1 MVRKMAYIGASYLI
15 GLFFASFFTYGTN
28 LCLSAAM
35 LVAAVISAL
44 FFKNKSVKFS
54 VCIFSA
60 ALAILLYGMYDLTV
74 YQNIIKYNEYDVEI
88 KGTVTDVNIYDG
100 DKSSYTIKGI
110 INGDI
115 EAYVTF
121 FTDSYDV
128 EIGDRVSVLG
138 KAEELRDSYKFPT
151 KTYYKSKE
159 IFLQL
164 SKVYKF
170 NYTENNGFSIKKTLL
185 KYRDYIL
192 TTINRNMNSKYSGI
206 MAAMLFG
213 DKAGIENTE
222 KTLMYRSGIGH
233 IMAVSGVHLSV
244 VCSFIWLII
253 SRIPVNKYLKFGLLL
268 VPVFCFVILAGM
280 SNSVIRAA
288 VMIIL
293 VYGAELFK
301 RKADTFNSLGIAAI
315 LLTATS
321 PFAVR
326 DASFLLSVTGVFG
339 IGVIAPKIIKDIK
352 KEYHIGKIAESLVSS
367 LCVMIVVFPVTTLFF
382 DEVSVVS
389 PISNLILLPICQI
402 ILIGGVIVTITGG
415 LPIIAAPVLKVC
427 EICCMLVSVISKFIG
442 SLHFSYIPLGDDNI
456 SVLVASA
463 LIIGVIASFVCK
475 RTKTTAAVIITVF
488 VFVVCFV
495 NIRRYV
501 SDNTVTVAIIK
512 DSNSVSAVIHDND
525 SACVIDLK
533 KGGQAAEYVAKYLN
547 REGIRNI
554 KALVMN
560 TDVTASQIIY
570 DKQFDIFKTEKYMV
584 PENDKNLVSTLT
596 DNMFFYSDGSIF
608 DTNKYTVR
616 FDSDTVII
624 NTDGNEFLLCT
635 SESDIDENYKC
646 EIEVVYSGRKLP
658 SDNASENIVIL
669 SDKPD
674 KDALTNAVYTK
685 ESIKFE
691 IDKYGEIHS
700 EIIG

>member
-35 LVAAVISAL
+35 LVAAVISVLL
-44 FFKNKSVKFS
+44 FRSKSVKFS
-54 VCIFSA
+54 VCMFSA
-60 ALAILLYGMYDLTV
+60 AVAILLYGLYDVNT
-74 YQNIIKYNEYDVEI
+74 YRNIIKYDGYDVEI
-88 KGTVTDVNIYDG
+88 KGMITDVNSYDG
-100 DKSSYTIKGI
+100 DKSSYTIKGT

-115 EAYVTF
+115 EAYVTC
-121 FTDSYDV
+121 FTDSYDI
-128 EIGDRVSVLG
+128 EIGDTISVLG
-138 KAEELRDSYKFPT
+138 KAEELKDSYKFPT
-151 KTYYKSKE
+151 KSYYKSKN
-159 IFLQL
+159 IFLRL
-164 SKVYKF
+164 SRVYKL

-192 TTINRNMNSKYSGI
+192 STINRNMDSRYGGI

-213 DKAGIENTE
+213 DKTGIESTE

-253 SRIPVNKYLKFGLLL
+253 SRVPVNKYIKFILLL

-301 RKADTFNSLGIAAI
+301 RKADTFNSLGISVI
-315 LLTATS
+315 LLTITS

-352 KEYHIGKIAESLVSS
+352 KEYHIGKIAESLISS

-389 PISNLILLPICQI
+389 PISNLILLPLCEI

-415 LPIIAAPVLKVC
+415 LPIIAVPVLKVC
-427 EICCMLVSVISKFIG
+427 EICCMLVSAISKFIG

-456 SVLVASA
+456 SVLIASA
-463 LIIGVIASFVCK
+463 LIIGVVASFLCK
-475 RTKTTAAVIITVF
+475 RTKTTVTVIITVF
-488 VFVVCFV
+488 VFVVGFV
-495 NIRRYV
+495 NVQRYMT
-501 SDNTVTVAIIK
+501 DNTITIAILK
-512 DSNSVSAVIHDND
+512 NNTSVSAVIHDNN
-525 SACVIDLK
+525 SACIIDLK
-533 KGGQAAEYVAKYLN
+533 KGGQTAEYTAKYLN
-547 REGIRNI
+547 REGIRRI
-554 KALVMN
+554 EALVMN
-560 TDVTASQIIY
+560 TDAISSQVIY
-570 DKQFDIFKTEKYMV
+570 DKQFDIFKVAKYMV
-584 PENDKNLVSTLT
+584 PEDDRKLVSIET
-596 DNMFFYSDGSIF
+596 DNMFFYADGSIL
-608 DTNKYTVR
+608 DANKYTIR
-616 FDSDTVII
+616 FADDIVII
-624 NTDGNEFLLCT
+624 NADGKEFLLCT
-635 SESDIDENYKC
+635 SESDITENYKC
-646 EIEVVYSGRKLP
+646 EVQVVYSGKKLP
-658 SDNASENIVIL
+658 SDAISENIVIL
-669 SDKPD
+669 NDKPEKEVLPD
-674 KDALTNAVYTK
+674 AVYTK

-691 IDKYGEIHS
+691 IDKYGEIRS
-700 EIIG
+700 EIIR